1 MVVIVWS
8 AMSCLLLLVIKSI
21 SHITRSPMSSRNY
34 QKHDITWTA
43 YLPPLFLLTRQTTR
57 QTPRRKTMARSI
69 PMNQPEEARVLCCG
83 WWPAAMFRYVFT
95 LWGGER

>member
-1 MVVIVWS
+1 MG
-8 AMSCLLLLVIKSI
+8 CLLLLQPQLSTTLAT
-21 SHITRSPMSSRNY
+21 TRHAY
-34 QKHDITWTA
+34 YTWTA

-57 QTPRRKTMARSI
+57 QTPRRKMMARSI

-95 LWGGER
+95 L